1 MKNSKMIKKIFVLVI
16 SIALVFTFSNLV
28 LAADDDPFLP
38 ITQNTNANPESNTN
52 TNTEQTNTNSG
63 SNTNSDSGNS
73 LLTNTINTTN
83 TTNNGTLTS
92 NTVNNTTNISS
103 NVNRSVTNTEQLAKT
118 GLTDSNGIIAL
129 IVVLCGISAI
139 YSYKK
144 VNDYKK
150 L

>member
-38 ITQNTNANPESNTN
+38 ITQNTNTNANPESNTN
-52 TNTEQTNTNSG
+52 TEQT
-63 SNTNSDSGNS
+63 NTNSDSGNS
-73 LLTNTINTTN
+73 LLTNTTNTTN
-83 TTNNGTLTS
+83 TTNNATLTS
-92 NTVNNTTNISS
+92 NTVNNTTNISG

>member
-38 ITQNTNANPESNTN
+38 ITQNTNAN
-52 TNTEQTNTNSG
+52 TNTEQTNTNSV
-63 SNTNSDSGNS
+63 SNTNSNSDSGNS
-73 LLTNTINTTN
+73 LLTNTTNTTN
-83 TTNNGTLTS
+83 TTNNATLTS
-92 NTVNNTTNISS
+92 NTVNNTTNISG
-103 NVNRSVTNTEQLAKT
+103 NVNRSVTNTDQLAKT

>member
-38 ITQNTNANPESNTN
+38 ITQDTNANPESNSNPEPAN
-52 TNTEQTNTNSG
+52 TNPG

-73 LLTNTINTTN
+73 LLTNTSNTNTN
-83 TTNNGTLTS
+83 TTNNVTLTS
-92 NTVNNTTNISS
+92 NTVNNTSNISS

>member
-52 TNTEQTNTNSG
+52 TEQTNTNSG

-73 LLTNTINTTN
+73 LLTNTTNTTN
-83 TTNNGTLTS
+83 TTNNATLTS
-92 NTVNNTTNISS
+92 NTVNNTTNISG
-103 NVNRSVTNTEQLAKT
+103 NVNRSVTNTDQLAKT